1 MSKYYQKKIS
11 KSPRTITTNQTK
23 DLIHT
28 FNQDNDDNI
37 NEILVIQSA
46 NVSLR
51 ESLSLK
57 DNDMFLTATRGNIV
71 DFTIEPV
78 SKVIGASTDVV
89 LTWKCGNTVPSGSF
103 F

>member
-1 MSKYYQKKIS
+1 MAAI
-11 KSPRTITTNQTK
+11 
-23 DLIHT
+23 
-28 FNQDNDDNI
+28 DNP
-37 NEILVIQSA
+37 
-46 NVSLR
+46 
-51 ESLSLK
+51 ESTRPTDSFQLLTSEGESLK

-71 DFTIEPV
+71 DFSIEPV